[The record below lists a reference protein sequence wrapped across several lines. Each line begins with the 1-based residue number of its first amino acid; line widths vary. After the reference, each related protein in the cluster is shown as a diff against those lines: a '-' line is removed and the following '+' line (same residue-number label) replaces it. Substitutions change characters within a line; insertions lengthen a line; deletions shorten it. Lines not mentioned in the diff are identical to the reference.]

1 MKTIVGVVF
10 AMFTLLNVYAL
21 WAAGLSGL
29 FAQLTQGNAWFTVLG
44 VDLLI
49 SLGLVAAWLVRDA
62 RARGVSPLPYLV
74 MTLFTGSIG
83 PLLYLLRRPSA
94 VAR

>member
-10 AMFTLLNVYAL
+10 AVFTLLNVYAL

-29 FAQLTQGNAWFTVLG
+29 LDQLTHGNAWFTVLG

-49 SLGLVAAWLVRDA
+49 SLGLVATWLIRDA

-74 MTLFTGSIG
+74 VTLFTGSIG
-83 PLLYLLRRPSA
+83 PLLYLLRRPSP
-94 VAR
+94 VTR